1 MKAELVENRI
11 IVWSIPDSKK
21 LFTEGYFGKPIGISK
36 PKPDEIDV
44 PLILD
49 LIEGHYL
56 QLKSKIHIYKNKKKI
71 SKESM
76 LDICRGE

>member
-21 LFTEGYFGKPIGISK
+21 LFAEGYFGKPIGISK

-44 PLILD
+44 PVSNTHLTLPTTP
-49 LIEGHYL
+49 YV
-56 QLKSKIHIYKNKKKI
+56 
-71 SKESM
+71 
-76 LDICRGE
+76 